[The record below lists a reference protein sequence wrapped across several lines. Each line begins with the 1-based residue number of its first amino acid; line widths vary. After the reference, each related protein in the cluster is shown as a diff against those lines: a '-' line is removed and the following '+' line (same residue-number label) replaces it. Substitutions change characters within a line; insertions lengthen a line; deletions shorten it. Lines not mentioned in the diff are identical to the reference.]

1 MSTFLWSRAIAIARK
16 ELFHI
21 ARDPITVVFAL
32 VLPVVMI
39 LLFGVAIE
47 FNPKDIPLA
56 VNDLNK
62 THDSRLLIQQF
73 GSSEYFRPHGT
84 VSAYYALKDV
94 MAEKAKA
101 CVIIPPFF
109 QQNLLNGRS
118 GNVQVLLDGADNSTV
133 GAILSYLGT
142 IQDLANER
150 IANYS
155 PPQPYQLRTRFLF
168 NPELNSKWFSIP
180 GLAVVVMS
188 VLSILLTALT
198 IAREWENGSMELL
211 LSTPV
216 QPLEI
221 IVGKIAPYAVLC
233 IVAVGM
239 VYVIARTLFGVPFV
253 GSLLVFGLGCVLF
266 LICYLAE
273 GLLISIILRKQQLA
287 LQFGMVIGMLPTNL
301 LSGFIFPIESMPK
314 GFQYFTML
322 FPARWFVQIARDTFL
337 KGSSALDLWR
347 PFLALTVTALILISL
362 SVGRFKRDLEP

>member
-1 MSTFLWSRAIAIARK
+1 MTTYVWRRAIAMSRK
-16 ELFHI
+16 ELYQI
-21 ARDPITVVFAL
+21 SRDPITVAFSL
-32 VLPVVMI
+32 VLTVVKI

-56 VNDLNK
+56 VSDSDK
-62 THDSRLLIQQF
+62 SHDSRALIQQF
-73 GSSEYFRPHGT
+73 GSSEYFIPHGS
-84 VSAYYALKDV
+84 VSAYYAMKDV

-101 CVIIPPFF
+101 CLIIPPRF
-109 QQNLLNGRS
+109 QNDLLNGRS
-118 GNVQVLLDGADNSTV
+118 GSVQVLLDGADNSTV
-133 GAILSYLGT
+133 GAILTYLGT
-142 IQDLANER
+142 LQKLANER
-150 IANYS
+150 IAET
-155 PPQPYQLRTRFLF
+155 PPPELYELRTRFLF

-221 IVGKIAPYAVLC
+221 IVGKIAPYAALC
-233 IVAVGM
+233 VVAVFM
-239 VYVIARTLFGVPFV
+239 VYIIARTLFGVPFV
-253 GSLLVFGLGCVLF
+253 GSYLVFGLGCILF
-266 LICYLAE
+266 LVCYLAE

-287 LQFGMVIGMLPTNL
+287 LQFGMVIGLLPTNL
-301 LSGFIFPIESMPK
+301 LSGFIFPIESMPR

-322 FPARWFVQIARDTFL
+322 FPARWAVQITRDSFL
-337 KGSSALDLWR
+337 KGSSLFDLWV
-347 PFLALTVTALILISL
+347 PFFALTVSALILISI